1 MCYIWFKYAFCQMI
15 HYIKYTSIYFL
26 LVLSFLSA
34 CKTKEI
40 YSTVPVI
47 EYKSSVFL
55 RGNDGTDSIMIL
67 TFTFKD
73 GDGDIGL
80 NQQDTFPPF
89 QPNRNRYNKAAN
101 PFYYNLHID
110 YFEKDNNVFSQ
121 VIKEL
126 EPDSIPPVYDTL
138 KYVYR
143 IENIT
148 PEGRHKAIRGDIE
161 VKIAPSP
168 HFDAKDTVVYQFY
181 VYDRNLNKSNV
192 VRSPELVWKRN

>member
-1 MCYIWFKYAFCQMI
+1 M
-15 HYIKYTSIYFL
+15 
-26 LVLSFLSA
+26 SFLSA

-40 YSTVPVI
+40 YSTVPII

-55 RGNDGTDSIMIL
+55 PAANGIDSLLIL
-67 TFTFKD
+67 TFSFKD

-89 QPNRNRYNKAAN
+89 QPDRNRYNKAAN
-101 PFYYNLHID
+101 PYYYNLHVD
-110 YFEKDNNVFSQ
+110 YFEKNNTIFTQ

-148 PEGRHKAIRGDIE
+148 PDGRHKAIRGDIE

-168 HFDAKDTVVYQFY
+168 HFDAKDTVLYQFY
-181 VYDRNLNKSNV
+181 IFDRSLNQSNV
-192 VRSPELVWKRN
+192 DRSPELVWKRN